1 MAAVLMAQRFELF
14 ANLGK
19 SAGNAPLLLNIQSD
33 LLEGLQTRVVIPL
46 APKDHYSKISAPE
59 DLMPTFTIKG
69 KRYVLETPKMGA
81 VPMTAL
87 KERVGSLA
95 QHQLVIMSAID
106 RLLHG
111 F

>member
-1 MAAVLMAQRFELF
+1 MAKRFDVF
-14 ANLGK
+14 TNPGK
-19 SAGNAPLLLNIQSD
+19 SSGSAPLLLNIQSD
-33 LLEGLQTRVVIPL
+33 LLDGLQTRIVIPMS
-46 APKDHYSKISAPE
+46 PSTQYSGIDVPD

-81 VPMTAL
+81 VPTNIL
-87 KERVGSLA
+87 REHVGSLV
-95 QHQLVIMSAID
+95 QHQLAIVSAVD